1 MANEL
6 NKFNIG
12 NTSFNIVD
20 NKARE
25 FIENLESNK
34 SDKFEAL
41 YPLGF
46 NDDGN
51 LTINLKDYYTKE
63 AIDNKLEQQSN
74 ELELNQNTVQEKINN
89 ICIILQKILGE
100 NNIKNND
107 DGIVYSEELPSLIN
121 TTEEINS
128 LKTNI
133 QVLGN
138 NLNDKIEVSESMLN
152 NKIENSESMLNSELN
167 AQSEDINSL
176 SNRCTELEN
185 EIFNPKEVDPS
196 KSKIQDM
203 YEKVEEMYAVL
214 KNIGIINS

>member
-12 NTSFNIVD
+12 NASFNIVD
-20 NKARE
+20 DKARE

-34 SDKFEAL
+34 ADKFEVL

-74 ELELNQNTVQEKINN
+74 NLELNQNTVQEKINN

-121 TTEEINS
+121 ATEEIDN

-138 NLNDKIEVSESMLN
+138 NLNDKIEDSKTMLNDKIEDSESMLN
-152 NKIENSESMLNSELN
+152 GKLNV
-167 AQSEDINSL
+167 QSEDIDSL
-176 SNRCTELEN
+176 SNRCTEL
-185 EIFNPKEVDPS
+185 
-196 KSKIQDM
+196 
-203 YEKVEEMYAVL
+203 
-214 KNIGIINS
+214 